1 MDRLDRRIVDALQGG
16 IAVCEHPFRTAAAAL
31 GLTEDELLGRVSRL
45 IDAGAL
51 TRFGPMYNADALGG
65 AFTLAAMRVPAEDF
79 ERVAAL
85 VNAHPEVA
93 HNYRREHELNMWFVI
108 ATGLAGDIAVVI
120 EDIERETGLPVVDL
134 PKLDEY
140 FVGLHLTPL

>member
-1 MDRLDRRIVDALQGG
+1 MDGLDRRIIDALQGG
-16 IAVCEHPFRTAAAAL
+16 IAVCEHPFQVAAAML
-31 GLTEDELLGRVSRL
+31 GLTEGELLGRVSRL

-65 AFTLAAMRVPAEDF
+65 AFTLAAMRVPPGDF

-85 VNAHPEVA
+85 VNAHSEVA
-93 HNYRREHELNMWFVI
+93 HNYRREHDLNMWFVI
-108 ATGLAGDIAVVI
+108 ATDRPGDIAGVI
-120 EDIERETGLPVVDL
+120 EDIERDSGYPVVDL